1 MSSRLARSRARRRR
15 RRARARIIALGVT
28 VAAGGGFA
36 VAGSLLHAAAGPPAT
51 ASPRQTTTPAAVEA
65 VVETTVRSETK
76 AASAASAAKA
86 SGPSKFT
93 DEKATAYFRDRWKDG
108 TAKRVRDIRTTGR
121 YLRIYTNLPE
131 SAGDSK
137 AAITLCERGLEYL
150 AEQGERDPVV
160 FVQAKHGENGNP
172 VLANILGP
180 DDDDCR
186 VTHPKP
192 R

>member
-1 MSSRLARSRARRRR
+1 M
-15 RRARARIIALGVT
+15 T
-28 VAAGGGFA
+28 VAAGGAFA
-36 VAGSLLHAAAGPPAT
+36 VAGSLLHPAGPPTT
-51 ASPRQTTTPAAVEA
+51 ASPRQVTTPAAVEA

-76 AASAASAAKA
+76 AASAAKA

-93 DEKATAYFRDRWKDG
+93 DEKATAYFRSRWKDG

-131 SAGDSK
+131 SAGNSK
-137 AAITLCERGLEYL
+137 TAITLCKRGLEYL
-150 AEQGERDPVV
+150 AEQGERNPVV
-160 FVQAKHGENGNP
+160 FVQAKYGGNGNP